1 MLLKSREWISKAFS
15 CTVLSCVAACII
27 NMIALAA
34 GAEAWGFC
42 YGGNPYNHKLQ
53 YLKDNYVGDSMI
65 YEHLSDTAEQSHGQ
79 PSSYTV
85 GSDYDMGNGTHIGY
99 QSYCNG
105 DTGSDKRLFT
115 FFGKMKNCG
124 GSTLKD
130 TFNKGGKFY
139 KATKESHNKDNCY
152 AELKPSNSEYYS
164 PLNILRM
171 MQFYM
176 VTRSGKSK
184 GFIGGWPVQIDASNT
199 TGATYK
205 YNIEGART
213 INTVYK
219 TFTGKS
225 FDKSKAL
232 KEADGSTN
240 CTESSLCYK
249 LYKGK
254 ITMNKAMSQFKKD
267 LKSAGVLVYDGKDL
281 ITAGAM
287 TYEEYCVR
295 SLRKDEAV
303 RFSASNVDTE
313 KEENIRLGVHTCY
326 DNYTDSLDF
335 NKTLESVKNQTF
347 IVYVFRYLDEY
358 GITFNSASEAAGDA
372 TGKTK
377 SIFSDSGDERYF
389 IISDDGFAN
398 YNSDS
403 DGIGEAV
410 LGQIKTYYKS
420 ASNKN
425 YALGS
430 NCDKPLMDEIALKI
444 VNNMREAVNA
454 DTEPDGEAILEQYIT
469 YDKNSVVG
477 KAVSKGVDD
486 PKDAKLADS
495 VNKTKNKAT
504 SGFDT
509 MNKIDDCYVVQFFLN
524 LCCVSGNSE
533 SNVVNNEYNKIIS
546 ILSSNNALKNKLS
559 LEQCYNMMYSLER
572 IKDEGKM
579 YNYTFFAK
587 GNMQIGAI
595 LKYCK
600 KNMVRVYKYFSKEK
614 TGTNDKV
621 IDSGKSK
628 EKNPKQMYSDWCEA
642 YTAVSSMGAKAYKR
656 AHPNSTG
663 SDATQA
669 FILKYKNW
677 KKNMKTGKTKYV
689 DGVQHQDGFVPYAL
703 EKDDAKLKDTTTEY
717 FTNSDNSLDGTGTMK
732 NYNGKQQKKV
742 WKWAVDTEQVN
753 ETIKNNFWLS
763 LTNNIITLVGVLMLC
778 LGFTLAT
785 LYCFDHVSGDLYEV
799 VRKVSFGRLSYSCD
813 KKARRKTMFKFLVL
827 IFLSVLMYD
836 GTLVQWAIWLL
847 QIAYHSF
854 TVK

>member
-1 MLLKSREWISKAFS
+1 MLLKSRKRISRAFS
-15 CTVLSCVAACII
+15 CIILSCVAVCLI

-65 YEHLSDTAEQSHGQ
+65 YEHLSDTGEQAIADG
-79 PSSYTV
+79 YNFTA
-85 GSDYDMGNGTHIGY
+85 GNDYDMGNGTHIGY
-99 QSYCNG
+99 QSYKQRN
-105 DTGSDKRLFT
+105 TGSDKQLFDL
-115 FFGKMKNCG
+115 FGKMKNCG
-124 GSTLKD
+124 GSSLKD
-130 TFNKGGKFY
+130 TFDKGGKFY
-139 KATKESHNKDNCY
+139 KANKKTGKDECYNKLNPDN
-152 AELKPSNSEYYS
+152 AEYYS

-171 MQFYM
+171 MQMYM

-184 GFIGGWPVQIDASNT
+184 GFIGGWPVQIDASYSPDNYS
-199 TGATYK
+199 YK
-205 YNIEGART
+205 IEGART
-213 INTVYK
+213 IKTVYK
-219 TFTGKS
+219 VFTGKS
-225 FDKSKAL
+225 YDSSKAL

-240 CTESSLCYK
+240 CTTSSLCYK

-303 RFSASNVDTE
+303 RFSSASYDTE
-313 KEENIRLGVHTCY
+313 KQENIRLGVQSCY
-326 DNYTDSLDF
+326 NNYTDSLNF

-358 GITFNSASEAAGDA
+358 GITFNSAAEAAGDA

-377 SIFSDSGDERYF
+377 SIFSGSGDERYF

-509 MNKIDDCYVVQFFLN
+509 MNKIDDCYIVQFFLN

-595 LKYCK
+595 LKYCE

-785 LYCFDHVSGDLYEV
+785 LYCFDHVSGNLYEV
-799 VRKVSFGRLSYSCD
+799 ISKVSFGRLSYSFD
-813 KKARRKTMFKFLVL
+813 KKVRRRTLIKFIIL

-836 GTLVQWAIWLL
+836 GTLIQWAIWLL
-847 QIAYHSF
+847 QVAYHSF